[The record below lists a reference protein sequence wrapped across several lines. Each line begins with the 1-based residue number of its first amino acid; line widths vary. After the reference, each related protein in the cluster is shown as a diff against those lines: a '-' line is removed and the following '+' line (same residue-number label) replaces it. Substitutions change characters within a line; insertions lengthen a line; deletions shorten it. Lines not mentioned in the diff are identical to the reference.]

1 MVEKESTKSK
11 TGGKKQSKDSQQT
24 AQQKDAKLNTS
35 KAKKDKPESIDSEAT
50 IKKAEQTTKAPEH
63 SQSKDSLATAG
74 DKSTVALAKAGR
86 SSKKGIE
93 ETEKKVEKI
102 ERQKGKAKKDEEPK
116 KEVKK
121 HTQKPPRPHIER
133 HGKKYRNV
141 LKKYDHTKE
150 HELKEAIDLLPNIH
164 YAKFDESVELHV
176 NLNIDTKQSDQ
187 AVRST
192 VALPHGSGKTQKV
205 AVFAPEA
212 KHKEAKDAGA
222 DVVGEDDLLK
232 NIEAEKINFDILIAT
247 PEVMSKLGKLAKV
260 LGPKGLMPNPKSGTV
275 TSNVAKAVKEL
286 KGGRIEFRADQYGI
300 VHQIIGKVSF
310 KPDQLL
316 ENAQTLLD
324 AIKSVKPDG
333 IKGAYVESVTLTT
346 TMGPSIKISQK

>member
-1 MVEKESTKSK
+1 MAKEDDMKQPVQQAQGKESRDTSQETRVKSLDKKNKNQANDSK
-11 TGGKKQSKDSQQT
+11 TVKKE
-24 AQQKDAKLNTS
+24 DAKQAT
-35 KAKKDKPESIDSEAT
+35 KEPKPAIRNQKSE
-50 IKKAEQTTKAPEH
+50 IKK
-63 SQSKDSLATAG
+63 AG

-102 ERQKGKAKKDEEPK
+102 ERQKSKIKKDEEPK
-116 KEVKK
+116 KEAKK

-141 LKKYDHTKE
+141 LKKYDRTNE
-150 HELKEAIDLLPNIH
+150 YELKEAIDLLPNIH
-164 YAKFDESVELHV
+164 FAKFDESVELHV

-232 NIEAEKINFDILIAT
+232 NIEAEKINFDILIAA

-316 ENAQTLLD
+316 ENAQALIV
-324 AIKSVKPDG
+324 AIKNVKPDG
-333 IKGAYVESVTLTT
+333 IKGAYIENVTLTT
-346 TMGPSIKISQK
+346 TMGPSIKINQK